1 MGWFDWLTIAA
12 LPVALGLVA
21 VRLLTGWRPKTR
33 RGAMIFVLIGAA
45 ALGLLIGRVIGW
57 IADESLAALFAV
69 VGLMV
74 VYDLWRRAKRR
85 A

>member
-1 MGWFDWLTIAA
+1 
-12 LPVALGLVA
+12 
-21 VRLLTGWRPKTR
+21 
-33 RGAMIFVLIGAA
+33 MIFVLIGAA

-74 VYDLWRRAKRR
+74 VCDVWRRAKHR